1 MISLIGT
8 RADRT
13 TANGT
18 HGPAVG
24 ENAGEIALEAR
35 KRLTEA
41 GELVKTMVTT
51 RPALALGAALAAGV
65 VIGWLIKRR

>member
-1 MISLIGT
+1 MFSLLGT
-8 RADRT
+8 RPDPT
-13 TANGT
+13 PANGT
-18 HGPAVG
+18 RGSAPIERSTEIGG
-24 ENAGEIALEAR
+24 EAI
-35 KRLTEA
+35 KRLAEA